1 MTTPRF
7 YMTTEYVG
15 QKPSF
20 TALPNWLR
28 GQATPLEGW
37 ILWTLQSHFPNIH
50 PSLNLLAKEACI
62 SRRAVCTVLAGME
75 RKGWL
80 AREQTFAE
88 SGRKAAT
95 RYRLT
100 IWDAHWALVDRA
112 GDALV
117 QEVHY
122 RSSAGGALGIVQ
134 EVHGDSAGGALKED
148 QEKKIKKKKSIE
160 PPLPPTARGEHRPEA
175 VAARPCRDRDGFLI
189 SDPEPQ
195 AAAEPPAA
203 VQPQP
208 QQHRPQPQPPT
219 PEPIAPVKP
228 KASEP
233 KTTRFKPSADDVP
246 AALLP
251 VVRELLAFWPT
262 RTGAKTLRAWGQ
274 MLGQAQ
280 QIQDH
285 PQGGT
290 EILRGQL
297 EAGTAA
303 GIDGKRWQSL
313 KFANWL
319 SYGTK
324 AGAPATG
331 ARFQGKRTTM
341 DRVQGAIA
349 LVEQRERAAAAAR
362 TQQAGQGALVLA
374 EVA

>member
-1 MTTPRF
+1 
-7 YMTTEYVG
+7 MTTEYVG
-15 QKPSF
+15 QRPSF

-100 IWDAHWALVDRA
+100 IWDAHWALADRA

-160 PPLPPTARGEHRPEA
+160 PPLPPTARGEHRPEGGT
-175 VAARPCRDRDGFLI
+175 ARPCRDRDGFLVP
-189 SDPEPQ
+189 DPEPQ
-195 AAAEPPAA
+195 PSAEPPAA

-208 QQHRPQPQPPT
+208 QQQKPPRPL
-219 PEPIAPVKP
+219 PEPQDSEAVAPIKP
-228 KASEP
+228 KANKP
-233 KTTRFKPSADDVP
+233 KPALFSPSADDVP
-246 AALLP
+246 ATLLP
-251 VVRELLAFWPT
+251 VVRELLAFWPA
-262 RTGAKTLRAWGQ
+262 RKGAKTLDAWN
-274 MLGQAQ
+274 LLLSELRK
-280 QIQDH
+280 IQDH

-297 EAGTAA
+297 EAGATA
-303 GIDGKRWQSL
+303 GIDGKAWYSIR
-313 KFANWL
+313 FRDWL

-324 AGAPATG
+324 AGVSATG
-331 ARFQGKRTTM
+331 ASKPNAM
-341 DRVQGAIA
+341 DTAMRAMAIIR
-349 LVEQRERAAAAAR
+349 QREAE
-362 TQQAGQGALVLA
+362 QQAHKQAEQFALA
-374 EVA
+374 EVLP